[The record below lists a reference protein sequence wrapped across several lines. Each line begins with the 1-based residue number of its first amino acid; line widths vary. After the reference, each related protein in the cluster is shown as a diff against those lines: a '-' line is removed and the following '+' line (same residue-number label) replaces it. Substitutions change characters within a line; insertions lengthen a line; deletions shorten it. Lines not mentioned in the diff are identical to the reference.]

1 VERVNESPLAISGHG
16 PSPSAV
22 KMSWMPRLAALPALA
37 GVALAACGTP
47 SSSSRPR
54 PSPAPAAAPAVAA
67 PAPPAPP
74 PPEVIVA
81 QARALRLQG
90 DLAGARAELE
100 TALRTAPDSDDV
112 RLELA
117 DLLVS
122 EARDSAL
129 AWALLKGV
137 RSRDGARW
145 SVVSGRLG
153 ELVGDDPWAVD
164 AYARALAAADDPDVR
179 LRRALALER
188 LGRADEATEELE
200 RVRASRPD
208 DALVSARLGE
218 CYEAAGRLREAEA
231 ELRASAEAQ
240 PERAAGWQRLALF
253 YERRGRPAEAS
264 AALARARDAGGRGG
278 RSLRPLLPSGR

>member
-1 VERVNESPLAISGHG
+1 MSRSALAIV
-16 PSPSAV
+16 PLLAV
-22 KMSWMPRLAALPALA
+22 
-37 GVALAACGTP
+37 AACGTTSP
-47 SSSSRPR
+47 SVAA
-54 PSPAPAAAPAVAA
+54 PSPPAPPPVAA
-67 PAPPAPP
+67 PAPPPQPP
-74 PPEVIVA
+74 PDVLVA
-81 QARALRLQG
+81 QARTLRQQG
-90 DLAGARAELE
+90 DLAGARARLE
-100 TALRTAPDSDDV
+100 AALQAAPDSDDA

-122 EARDSAL
+122 DGGDAVL
-129 AWALLKGV
+129 VWPLLRGV

-188 LGRADEATEELE
+188 IGRVDEATQELE

-218 CYEAAGRLREAEA
+218 RYEAAGRLREAEA
-231 ELRASAEAQ
+231 ELRAAAEAQ
-240 PERAAGWQRLALF
+240 PERAAG
-253 YERRGRPAEAS
+253 
-264 AALARARDAGGRGG
+264 
-278 RSLRPLLPSGR
+278 